1 MLINVKRRNCS
12 DRNSQC
18 QPQDKKQESLYTV
31 FLNTHYYQD
40 EKLIIRKEA
49 VILFLKFS
57 SLTP

>member
-1 MLINVKRRNCS
+1 MLINVKRKNCS

-18 QPQDKKQESLYTV
+18 QPQDKIQESLHIA
-31 FLNTHYYQD
+31 FLNTHYYRD

-57 SLTP
+57 SLTT